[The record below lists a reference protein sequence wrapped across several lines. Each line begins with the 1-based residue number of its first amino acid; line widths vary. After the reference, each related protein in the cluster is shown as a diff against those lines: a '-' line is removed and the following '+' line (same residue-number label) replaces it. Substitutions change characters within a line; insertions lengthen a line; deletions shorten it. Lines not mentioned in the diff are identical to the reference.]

1 MGIMRVDATGRVV
14 GFLEKPKTPQE
25 LDLVRTDPAWIDAQG
40 VTSKGRTCLASMG
53 IYLFNRKTLV
63 DALEKTP
70 YRDFGKEVFPA
81 SMRTHRVQCHLFDGY
96 WEDIGTIKSFF
107 EANLQLAD
115 RNPAFDLSLP
125 GAPIYTQGRF
135 LPPSRIDRATIR
147 GSLVADGCRI
157 EEGAVVENS
166 IVGLRCVIGRNVTIR
181 NSILMGNDFYE
192 QPHEI
197 AADAAAGIT
206 PLGVGAGSHIEGAII
221 DKNCR
226 IGCNVRAINS
236 RGLENSEETPFGMIR
251 DGIFVVPKG
260 TTLPDGWVL

>member
-1 MGIMRVDATGRVV
+1 MV
-14 GFLEKPKTPQE
+14 GFLEKPKTRQE

-40 VTSKGRTCLASMG
+40 VQSKGRTCLASMG

-115 RNPAFDLSLP
+115 PCPAFDLSMP

-166 IVGLRCVIGRNVTIR
+166 IIGLRCVIGRNATIR
-181 NSILMGNDFYE
+181 NSILMGNDYYE
-192 QPHEI
+192 LPHEI
-197 AADAAAGIT
+197 AADAAAGIA
-206 PLGVGAGSHIEGAII
+206 PLGVGSGSHIEGAII

-226 IGCNVRAINS
+226 IGCNVRVVNTTGI
-236 RGLENSEETPFGMIR
+236 ENSEETPFGMVR

-260 TTLPDGWVL
+260 TTLPDGWVLEQG